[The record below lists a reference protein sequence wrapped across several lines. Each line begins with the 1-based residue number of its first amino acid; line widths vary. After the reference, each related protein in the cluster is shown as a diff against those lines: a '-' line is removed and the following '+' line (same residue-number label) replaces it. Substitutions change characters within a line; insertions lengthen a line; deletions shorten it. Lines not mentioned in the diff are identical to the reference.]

1 MRINNKEISVN
12 DAINFSNYEELLI
25 KHRNNDILLSDY
37 QVSVL
42 KNNGFDYMKYTNM
55 QELLFEIEEYLNDEF
70 NDELD
75 LVSNQI
81 AELIYYR
88 DTKKWD

>member
-25 KHRNNDILLSDY
+25 KHRKNGILLSDY

-88 DTKKWD
+88 DTKK